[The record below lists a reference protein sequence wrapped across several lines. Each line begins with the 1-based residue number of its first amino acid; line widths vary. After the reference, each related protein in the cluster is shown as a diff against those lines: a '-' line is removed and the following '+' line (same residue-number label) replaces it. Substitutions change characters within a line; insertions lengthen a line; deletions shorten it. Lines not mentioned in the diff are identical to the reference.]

1 MWISDTSI
9 KRPVT
14 TIVLMAALVVFGWI
28 GFSRMGIDAFPE
40 VEFPTV
46 NVRTVLV
53 GASPE
58 VVDQDVTDVLEEQ
71 IKTISGIRTL
81 TSRSFE
87 GLSLVSVEFELE
99 KDIDVAAEE
108 VRSKVNLARENL
120 PDDVEDPIVEKFNL
134 ANFPIMWLSVAG
146 TGDYAKLSFYADKV
160 VKERLQSVAGV
171 GNIWLGG
178 LRKREIRV
186 WLDPPKLEAR
196 GLTAS
201 DVVAAIRA
209 KHVELPGGRIEMP
222 ERELSVKVE
231 GEYASVA
238 ELEGL
243 VVSERDGALVTLR
256 DVGRVDDGFE
266 DLRTIARYNG
276 LPTVGL
282 GVRKQSD
289 ANTVA
294 VADAVRKA
302 LVEIRRTA
310 PEGVSIDVAFDSS
323 KFIKAS
329 MRGVQHDIGFGIL
342 LTASL
347 MYLFLRNYRTTI
359 ISVITIPISLI
370 GGFVVMNALGFTVNN
385 MTMLAVSLAVGLV
398 IDDAIVVM
406 ENIFRHV
413 ENDEPPLVAA
423 SRGASEVGF
432 AVIAATSS
440 IVAVFLPVA
449 FMEGLIGRFFYEF
462 GMTVALTIVCSVLVA
477 LTLTPF
483 MSSRMLRHERTH
495 TRFYDALERFFAG
508 LEARYRKTLSWAV
521 SHRISVIALATLAF
535 ALGIVLTLFI
545 GKEFI
550 TPADESF
557 FLAQFELPTGTS
569 IEKTDLRLR
578 ELERELF
585 RIPEIEGA
593 FTAVGLNDG
602 GEVNR
607 GLMFVNL
614 VPKSERSRSQFEIS
628 DAYREVLG
636 SYPDM
641 NGSIQTWNAFG
652 GGENRDV
659 AYVLQGPTTAELA
672 RVSEAIAADLR
683 SQGTFVDVDTDLR
696 MDKPDVKV
704 RVNRGLAN
712 DLGVDVRAI
721 STEIYTLFG
730 GVSAAKF
737 KDGGYRYDIRVRA
750 LPEFRGD
757 ASGLAGLAVRNA
769 AGRLIKAPNLVV
781 HEEGEGAS
789 SVNRFDRRRAV
800 TLLANVR
807 GIDPGAGLER
817 VAETVKRHLP
827 GDGRWSTT
835 LTGTSQQQQESF
847 ASLTFALGLALVV
860 IYMILA
866 VQFESFVHPL
876 TVMVSL
882 PFTMVGVF
890 GALLLTG
897 TTLNIFSFLGI
908 IMLMGIVTK
917 NAILLIDFANK
928 EREKGADKLS
938 AMLTAGPIRLRP
950 ILMTAAATIIG
961 IVPVA
966 LALSEGGE
974 SRAPL
979 AIAVIGG
986 AFTSTA
992 LTLLVIPVVYLL
1004 FDDAVEWTGRRLLG
1018 RAPSGSPGAVPSVP
1032 SAVARREG
1040 ESEALTP

>member
-9 KRPVT
+9 RRPVT
-14 TIVLMAALVVFGWI
+14 TIVLMAALVIFGWI
-28 GFSRMGIDAFPE
+28 GFSRMGTDAFPE

-46 NVRTVLV
+46 NVRTILT
-53 GASPE
+53 GAGPE
-58 VVDQDVTDVLEEQ
+58 VIDQDVTDVLEEQ
-71 IKTISGIRTL
+71 IKTIAGIRTL
-81 TSRSFE
+81 TSRSYE
-87 GLSLVSVEFELE
+87 GLSLVTVEFELE

-120 PDDVEDPIVEKFNL
+120 PTDVEDPIVEKFNL
-134 ANFPIMWLSVAG
+134 ANFPILWISVAG
-146 TGDYAKLSFYADKV
+146 TGDYSALSFYADKV
-160 VKERLQSVAGV
+160 VKERLQSVPGV

-178 LRKREIRV
+178 LREREIRV
-186 WLDPPKLEAR
+186 WLDPRKLEAR
-196 GLTAS
+196 GLTAG
-201 DVVAAIRA
+201 DVVAAIQA
-209 KHVELPGGRIEMP
+209 KHVELPGGRIETP
-222 ERELSVKVE
+222 ARELSIKVE

-243 VVSERDGALVTLR
+243 VVAEREGALVALR
-256 DVGRVDDGFE
+256 DLGRVEDGFQ
-266 DLRTIARYNG
+266 DLRSIARFNG

-282 GVRKQSD
+282 GVRKQSG

-294 VADAVRKA
+294 VADAVLEE
-302 LVEIRRTA
+302 LVDIQRTA
-310 PEGVSIDVAFDSS
+310 PPGVAVDVAFDSS
-323 KFIKAS
+323 RFIKAS
-329 MRGVQHDIGFGIL
+329 MEGVQHDIGFGIL
-342 LTASL
+342 LTALL

-370 GGFVVMNALGFTVNN
+370 GGFIVMNALGFTVNN

-413 ENDEPPLVAA
+413 ELDEPPLEAA
-423 SRGASEVGF
+423 RRGAAEVGF

-462 GMTVALTIVCSVLVA
+462 GMTVALTIVCSVIVA

-483 MSSRMLRHERTH
+483 MSSRMLRHERSH
-495 TRFYDALERFFAG
+495 TAFYEALERFFTG
-508 LEARYRKTLSWAV
+508 LESVYRRTLAWAV
-521 SHRISVIALATLAF
+521 GHRWSVVGIAVLAF
-535 ALGIVLTLFI
+535 GLGIGMVPFLGT
-545 GKEFI
+545 EFI
-550 TPADESF
+550 TAADESF
-557 FLAQFELPTGTS
+557 LLAQFELPTGTS

-578 ELERELF
+578 EIEKGLF
-585 RIPEIEGA
+585 ALPEVQGA

-607 GLMFVNL
+607 GILFVNL
-614 VPKSERSRSQFEIS
+614 VPKSERRRSQFEVS
-628 DAYREVLG
+628 DAFRAVLN
-636 SYPDM
+636 SFPDM
-641 NGSIQTWNAFG
+641 KGSIQTWNVFG

-659 AYVLQGPTTAELA
+659 TYVLQGPSMPELA
-672 RVSEAIAADLR
+672 RVSDAITADLR
-683 SQGTFVDVDTDLR
+683 AQGVFVDVDTDLR
-696 MDKPDVKV
+696 LDKPDVKV
-704 RVNRGLAN
+704 RINRGLAN
-712 DLGVDVRAI
+712 DLGVDVRSI
-721 STEIYTLFG
+721 SSEIYTLFG
-730 GVSAAKF
+730 GVSPAKF

-750 LPEFRGD
+750 LPEYRTDPRSLG
-757 ASGLAGLAVRNA
+757 GIAVRGRD
-769 AGRLIKAPNLVV
+769 GRLIKSPNLI
-781 HEEGEGAS
+781 EYAEGTGPS

-800 TLLANVR
+800 TLYANVA
-807 GIDPGAGLER
+807 GIDAGEGLER
-817 VAETVKRHLP
+817 VSATVKRHLP
-827 GDGRWSTT
+827 EDGRWSTT

-847 ASLTFALGLALVV
+847 ASLTFALGLAIVV

-866 VQFESFVHPL
+866 VQFESFVHPF

-890 GALLLTG
+890 GALLVTG

-917 NAILLIDFANK
+917 NAILLIDFANR
-928 EREKGADKLS
+928 ERERGVDKVT

-950 ILMTAAATIIG
+950 ILMTATATIIG

-979 AIAVIGG
+979 AVAVIGG

-1004 FDDAVEWTGRRLLG
+1004 FDDAVEWFARRVVSDAGPAPG
-1018 RAPSGSPGAVPSVP
+1018 RA
-1032 SAVARREG
+1032 G
-1040 ESEALTP
+1040 ESEVVSS